1 MILFLDFDGV
11 LHPDEA
17 YLVKGRP
24 VLRAEGALFMWA
36 PLLVDTLKNSPDVQI
51 VLSTSWARE
60 LRFTKARSFL
70 PPELQ
75 QRVIGATLHSRMA
88 SNDYGDFRTRNRNTW
103 WDRATRYQQIR
114 RYVDRAQLENWLASD
129 DAPEG
134 WAEADHGRLIQT
146 DPQQGLGDPA
156 ALARLQ
162 GLLESA
168 TRQTQPRRMN
178 APGQGGEK

>member
-36 PLLVDTLKNSPDVQI
+36 PLLVGALKNYPGVQI

-60 LRFTKARSFL
+60 LRFTRARSFL

-75 QRVIGATLHSRMA
+75 QRVIGATWNSRMA
-88 SNDYGDFRTRNRNTW
+88 SNDYGDFRT
-103 WDRATRYQQIR
+103 
-114 RYVDRAQLENWLASD
+114 
-129 DAPEG
+129 
-134 WAEADHGRLIQT
+134 
-146 DPQQGLGDPA
+146 
-156 ALARLQ
+156 
-162 GLLESA
+162 
-168 TRQTQPRRMN
+168 
-178 APGQGGEK
+178 